1 MLKALLKENLII
13 ENEYYN
19 SYIDLISKNS
29 DRKYEKYLTEKHH
42 IIPRCYFK
50 RH

>member
-1 MLKALLKENLII
+1 MLKALLDENLIVENDYYKNYLELI
-13 ENEYYN
+13 EVN
-19 SYIDLISKNS
+19 LG
-29 DRKYEKYLTEKHH
+29 RKYEKYMTQKHH